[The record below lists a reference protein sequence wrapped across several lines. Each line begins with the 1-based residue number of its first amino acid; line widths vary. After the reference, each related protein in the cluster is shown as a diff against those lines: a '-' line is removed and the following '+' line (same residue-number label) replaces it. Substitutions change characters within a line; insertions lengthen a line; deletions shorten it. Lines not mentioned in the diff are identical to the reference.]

1 LREIDGIGLTMD
13 SIRVYCMLYRGIA
26 PRGRE
31 KDMERNQA
39 EKALAEALGAVAVS
53 AGSITAATYGIAKV
67 CLQFLG

>member
-1 LREIDGIGLTMD
+1 
-13 SIRVYCMLYRGIA
+13 MLYRGIA

-53 AGSITAATYGIAKV
+53 AGSITAATYGIAKA